1 MDLFLQ
7 QIPPN
12 LFISKFLVKEPIQWA
27 FISVGGDVDNERLK
41 VCSQC
46 KKEKNLF
53 TDFYLCQGKWRG
65 ECKRCT
71 IAKNA
76 KYQKRMQSW
85 RNREI
90 DSSAMRAY
98 QLDYYA
104 QNKAKF
110 AEYRQKFKEKHPEYH
125 KLYARRK
132 KNEKR

>member
-1 MDLFLQ
+1 MG
-7 QIPPN
+7 
-12 LFISKFLVKEPIQWA
+12 A
-27 FISVGGDVDNERLK
+27 SVVNERLK
-41 VCSQC
+41 VCSKC
-46 KKEKNLF
+46 KVEKNLF

-71 IAKNA
+71 IAANA

-90 DSSAMRAY
+90 DSSAIRSY
-98 QLDYYA
+98 QLEYYA